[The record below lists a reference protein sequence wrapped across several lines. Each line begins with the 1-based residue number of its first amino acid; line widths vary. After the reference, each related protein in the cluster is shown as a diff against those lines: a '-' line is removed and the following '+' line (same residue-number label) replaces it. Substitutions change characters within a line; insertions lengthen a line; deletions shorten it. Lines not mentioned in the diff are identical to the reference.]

1 MFHSS
6 MYTAPYNIKKT
17 RYETE
22 RIRRLVHNVLKN
34 IRVNEFLV
42 YSFFYIVYQNVE
54 DVAVG
59 LNIPPPV
66 VVCLITVTLFAISKF
81 IPLCSEAY
89 VICLLKQSDIALSLE
104 MTYFVT
110 SETLFIYHNIQEQLI
125 FQEISP
131 IKECKRCYSIHCIK
145 EKICEFFYCGA
156 LRCKFP

>member
-1 MFHSS
+1 MNSFSVYYSIMFHSS

-59 LNIPPPV
+59 LNIPPPL
-66 VVCLITVTLFAISKF
+66 VVCLITVTLFAISEF
-81 IPLCSEAY
+81 IPLCSEAHET
-89 VICLLKQSDIALSLE
+89 CLLTQSDISSSLD
-104 MTYFVT
+104 MTNFVA
-110 SETLFIYHNIQEQLI
+110 SETLSSY
-125 FQEISP
+125 
-131 IKECKRCYSIHCIK
+131 
-145 EKICEFFYCGA
+145 YCG
-156 LRCKFP
+156 R

>member
-59 LNIPPPV
+59 LNIPPPRRRLSDHCHI
-66 VVCLITVTLFAISKF
+66 VCHIQIYS
-81 IPLCSEAY
+81 S
-89 VICLLKQSDIALSLE
+89 LL
-104 MTYFVT
+104 
-110 SETLFIYHNIQEQLI
+110 
-125 FQEISP
+125 
-131 IKECKRCYSIHCIK
+131 
-145 EKICEFFYCGA
+145 
-156 LRCKFP
+156 